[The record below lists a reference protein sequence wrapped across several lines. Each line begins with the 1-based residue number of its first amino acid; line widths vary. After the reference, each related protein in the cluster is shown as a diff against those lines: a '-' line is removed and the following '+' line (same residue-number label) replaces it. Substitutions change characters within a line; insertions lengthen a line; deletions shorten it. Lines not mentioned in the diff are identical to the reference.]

1 MKTDIIRSF
10 KKILREEEER
20 ESFKMKDWDEIFTF
34 QKMDEKN
41 PGKFKDVE
49 IKMRDVMDR
58 IDHWRK
64 RYKKECEENDE
75 KGDKGCD
82 DGEDDSFVRSVID
95 THPDV
100 VRVLFTKGLANLTT
114 SDEKIKMEEG
124 FINILR
130 VIREDRSAEVE
141 VWSVYRHKS
150 SPDKI
155 WSLVKGDFKQSEME
169 SMGVGM
175 QKSPE
180 NKVAKKEDTLTSLKK
195 KEHSAIENLKINEKN
210 GLDDLPRKLRE
221 KIQDKFSEGWTSEVP
236 KKNLINFYEKKGM
249 KSSFNGDVELYKIK
263 TPEKFFEHLE
273 STSSDIVISR
283 GFCKGIVH
291 AKKGIELSSNQSRIY
306 KHFVQKC
313 DNKFEGKFGVKTTDF
328 LEK

>member
-1 MKTDIIRSF
+1 
-10 KKILREEEER
+10 
-20 ESFKMKDWDEIFTF
+20 
-34 QKMDEKN
+34 
-41 PGKFKDVE
+41 
-49 IKMRDVMDR
+49 
-58 IDHWRK
+58 
-64 RYKKECEENDE
+64 
-75 KGDKGCD
+75 
-82 DGEDDSFVRSVID
+82 
-95 THPDV
+95 
-100 VRVLFTKGLANLTT
+100 
-114 SDEKIKMEEG
+114 
-124 FINILR
+124 
-130 VIREDRSAEVE
+130 
-141 VWSVYRHKS
+141 
-150 SPDKI
+150 
-155 WSLVKGDFKQSEME
+155 
-169 SMGVGM
+169 
-175 QKSPE
+175 
-180 NKVAKKEDTLTSLKK
+180 
-195 KEHSAIENLKINEKN
+195 
-210 GLDDLPRKLRE
+210 LDDLPRKLRE